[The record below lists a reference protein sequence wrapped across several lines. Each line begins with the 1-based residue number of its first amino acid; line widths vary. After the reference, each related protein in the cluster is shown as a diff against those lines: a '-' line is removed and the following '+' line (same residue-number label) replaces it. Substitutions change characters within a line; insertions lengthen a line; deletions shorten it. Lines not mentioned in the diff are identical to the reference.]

1 MTTSHN
7 TNTEPYFF
15 HVTQDQKLQFD
26 PLNMKAATTP
36 QTWAVPAGT
45 SVVLEISGFLSAL
58 ADFSKQSFLRIT
70 YGSGAQS
77 APQYNI
83 YVGSGPVYM
92 KALFQA
98 LPAQG
103 YNITIEAKSVAND
116 GTFTDMAFAYS
127 FNQNVLTQEFD
138 GVLHPDHEDI
148 PEEGVPVDDAK
159 YIDHLVMKRL
169 RSLGLIDS
177 DQKATPFTDDD
188 DVDENWM
195 DDDDEF
201 DFAPE
206 EREAVSAL
214 PPAEQSGPKAADKVS
229 PPPEPPIAEVKDEKA
244 QSK

>member
-7 TNTEPYFF
+7 SNTEPYFF
-15 HVTQDQKLQFD
+15 KVTQDQKLLFD
-26 PLNMKAATTP
+26 ANNLRASAAA
-36 QTWAVPAGT
+36 QTFNVAAGT
-45 SVVLEISGFLSAL
+45 SLYLEIYMMQKAST
-58 ADFSKQSFLRIT
+58 SFATQQFVRIT
-70 YGSGAQS
+70 YGSTATD
-77 APQYNI
+77 APQYVV
-83 YVGSGPVYM
+83 YLGTGPVYM
-92 KALFQA
+92 NCLFSA
-98 LPAQG
+98 LPAQDFQLKL
-103 YNITIEAKSVAND
+103 ESKSVAAD
-116 GTFTDMAFAYS
+116 GTFTDLAFAYQI
-127 FNQNVLTQEFD
+127 NNRPLTQEFD

-201 DFAPE
+201 AFAPE

-229 PPPEPPIAEVKDEKA
+229 PPPEPPIAEVKND
-244 QSK
+244 